1 MGKSKTQHQSHPVT
15 ETEPLNSE
23 QKAIVEWLKKV
34 RFQKQLFGG
43 VSEADVWKKID
54 ELNKLYDAA
63 LRAERIRYETLL
75 AQNTAGIA
83 LPKERVGDEQKEV

>member
-1 MGKSKTQHQSHPVT
+1 MGKGKTQNRSLPST
-15 ETEPLNSE
+15 DKDALNSE
-23 QKAIVEWLKKV
+23 QQNIVEWLKKV

-63 LRAERIRYETLL
+63 LTAERIRYETLL
-75 AQNTAGIA
+75 AESKAGNT
-83 LPKERVGDEQKEV
+83 LPEERVGDE

>member
-1 MGKSKTQHQSHPVT
+1 MGKVKTQTRSLPSTEKAPV
-15 ETEPLNSE
+15 NSE
-23 QKAIVEWLKKV
+23 QQNIVEWLKKV

-63 LRAERIRYETLL
+63 LTAERIRYEALL
-75 AQNTAGIA
+75 AESKAGKL
-83 LPKERVGDEQKEV
+83 LPEERMGDE

>member
-1 MGKSKTQHQSHPVT
+1 MGKGKTQNRSLPVT
-15 ETEPLNSE
+15 DKEALNSE
-23 QKAIVEWLKKV
+23 QQNIVEWLRKV

-63 LRAERIRYETLL
+63 LTAERIRYETLL
-75 AQNTAGIA
+75 AESKAGNT
-83 LPKERVGDEQKEV
+83 LPEERMGDE